1 MIKGNKIWNIKNLLI
16 VEIEEII
23 DPPHIKVVMLQVEN
37 ILLMTVPPQ
46 KLNCPQAKT

>member
-1 MIKGNKIWNIKNLLI
+1 MIKGSKIWNTKNLLM
-16 VEIEEII
+16 VGLDII

-37 ILLMTVPPQ
+37 IEVMTVPPQ